1 MTWEPT
7 NELRYVQRHAMK
19 RYAWG
24 YEHGRTAGYTW
35 GPYVEGVKLILQQKW
50 RWAHGTDVHMEPKF
64 EWRDVPT
71 EVDE

>member
-50 RWAHGTDVHMEPKF
+50 RLLEVNGEWSEQ
-64 EWRDVPT
+64 WRDVPT
-71 EVDE
+71 EAEE